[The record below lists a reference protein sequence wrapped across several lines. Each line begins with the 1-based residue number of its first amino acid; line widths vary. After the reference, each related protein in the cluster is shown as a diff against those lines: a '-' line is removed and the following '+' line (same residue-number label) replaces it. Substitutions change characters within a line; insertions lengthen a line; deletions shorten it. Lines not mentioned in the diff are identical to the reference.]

1 MVGIC
6 HPQEVWD
13 LFFSYAVV
21 IFYFQYDIKTK
32 YIVKITKEGCTK
44 IVKFMIPGA
53 DVLVV
58 WLYRSYSE
66 MHYFFKHFL
75 LYSGIWFRQ
84 PLCIVMMTIEGS
96 TKILN
101 FMTPRTWPYNSYCEM
116 QSYTGMSPSDKKK
129 SV

>member
-6 HPQEVWD
+6 RPQEVWD

-32 YIVKITKEGCTK
+32 YIVKITKEGSTK

-66 MHYFFKHFL
+66 DALFL
-75 LYSGIWFRQ
+75 LTFSPLLWDMVQATVMYS
-84 PLCIVMMTIEGS
+84 
-96 TKILN
+96 N
-101 FMTPRTWPYNSYCEM
+101 
-116 QSYTGMSPSDKKK
+116 DDH
-129 SV
+129 